1 MRQAPAT
8 PVNVHSYAQ
17 SPQVRDAIRIKTM
30 RGVWQLREYGKD
42 GGVTE
47 GMVTFRGSPL
57 EERGRAVYAGD
68 AAARSAC

>member
-1 MRQAPAT
+1 
-8 PVNVHSYAQ
+8 
-17 SPQVRDAIRIKTM
+17 M